1 MITIYRILT
10 LLLYPFFILVIY
22 FRKLTNKEDTI
33 RYKEKIFSSNFKVN
47 RKENSSLI
55 WFHAASIGEL
65 KSIIPI
71 IKELNNKNIEFL
83 ITTVTLSSSKI
94 ASEELKIFNNVHH
107 RFFPLDVH
115 FLIKKFLDSW
125 SPNAIF
131 LVDSEIWP
139 NLIFEA
145 NLKNIPMAL
154 INARITNKT
163 FKKWLLFPKTAEKI
177 FGFFKMCLTSN
188 LETKDFLEQLN
199 VKNVF
204 FNGNI
209 KLISNINT
217 KRNDNLNKNY
227 LMQNKFWLAASTH
240 VGEEIF
246 CIKTHLKIKEKIKDI
261 ITIIAPRH
269 IDKVKKIKS
278 LCEKFNLKTE
288 VLNKDQ
294 SISKGKEIII
304 INTFGILQD
313 YFNMAKSVFIGKS
326 LLKKFKNDG
335 GQNPIDAAKLGCKIY
350 HGPYVYNF
358 DEIYK
363 FLKAN
368 NVSKEI
374 QNFNELGENIIKDF
388 EDSAQKG
395 NHIYDLINKLGDE
408 TFKNTMKDINK
419 FLSNEVY

>member
-240 VGEEIF
+240 VGEEVF

-294 SISKGKEIII
+294 SISEGKEIII
-304 INTFGILQD
+304 INTFGILHD

-326 LLKKFKNDG
+326 SLKKFKNDG
-335 GQNPIDAAKLGCKIY
+335 GQNPIEAAKLGCKIY

-358 DEIYK
+358 EDIYK

-374 QNFNELGENIIKDF
+374 QNFNELGENIVKDF
-388 EDSAQKG
+388 ESPVQKD
-395 NHIYDLINKLGDE
+395 NHIYSLISKLGDE
-408 TFKNTMKDINK
+408 TFKKTMSNINK
-419 FLSNEVY
+419 FLSNEIY

>member
-188 LETKDFLEQLN
+188 LETKDFLEKLN

-240 VGEEIF
+240 VGEEVF

-294 SISKGKEIII
+294 SISEGKEIII
-304 INTFGILQD
+304 INTLGILHD

-326 LLKKFKNDG
+326 SLKKFKNDG
-335 GQNPIDAAKLGCKIY
+335 GQNPIEAAKLGCKIY

-358 DEIYK
+358 EDIYK

-388 EDSAQKG
+388 EDPVQKG
-395 NHIYDLINKLGDE
+395 NHIYNLINKLGDE
-408 TFKNTMKDINK
+408 TFKKTMKDINK
-419 FLSNEVY
+419 FLSNEIY